1 MMKPSL
7 HLRVGQQL
15 TMTPQLQQAI
25 RLLQLPAIELQAEI
39 QQAFEENPMLEQVE
53 ERPDEEP
60 AGEPVAD
67 SGADSP
73 VETTWDDLYTPG
85 PRNDTASDDDY
96 DPLDNRGDAEQD
108 LREHL
113 LWQLQ
118 FTGLGPRDLAIATA
132 VIDAVDDDGYL
143 LAAVEE
149 IRRELAEALPDIQ
162 DEEVEAVLHLVQ
174 QLDPV
179 GCAARDLSETLRI
192 QLAQLPPDTL
202 GLGLALHIAAEHLDL
217 LARRGVDGLVRALR
231 AERSEVQQAVR
242 LIRRMDPKPGARIG
256 PWRAEYAVPDVIV
269 RKIDGIWRVE
279 LNPEVAPRL
288 RINPYYAGLVRRADR
303 SEENRYLRSQLQEAR
318 WFLRSLQSRGETL
331 LRVATAIVSRQRPFL
346 EYGEQ
351 AMRPLVL
358 REIAEELDLH
368 ESTVSRVTTRKYMH
382 TPRGVFEFKYFFSSH
397 VGTADGGTCSATAIR
412 ALIRKLIAEEPPGR
426 PLSDSRIAAILSE
439 RGIEVA
445 RRTVAKY
452 RESMQIPSSTQRRK
466 SA

>member
-25 RLLQLPAIELQAEI
+25 RLLQLPAVELQAEV

-53 ERPDEEP
+53 ERPEEDP
-60 AGEPVAD
+60 AMESV
-67 SGADSP
+67 SGSETDSP
-73 VETTWDDLYTPG
+73 VETTWDDLYTPTTRSG
-85 PRNDTASDDDY
+85 PAGETDY
-96 DPLDNRGDAEQD
+96 DPLENRGAGEET
-108 LREHL
+108 LHEHL

-143 LAAVEE
+143 SLPVEE
-149 IRRELAEALPDIQ
+149 IRAGLSGSLPDLQ
-162 DEEVEAVLHLVQ
+162 TEEVEAVLHLVQ

-179 GCAARDLSETLRI
+179 GCAARDLAETLRV
-192 QLAQLPPDTL
+192 QLSQLPSTTP
-202 GLGLALHIAAEHLDL
+202 GLTLALRIAAEHLDL
-217 LARRGVDGLVRALR
+217 LGRRGVDAVARALR
-231 AERSEVQQAVR
+231 AGRDETALAVR
-242 LIRRMDPKPGARIG
+242 LIRRMDPRPGARIG
-256 PWRAEYAVPDVIV
+256 GSQAEFAVPDVLV
-269 RKIDGIWRVE
+269 RKIDGTWRVE
-279 LNPEVAPRL
+279 LNPDVAPRL
-288 RINPYYAGLVRRADR
+288 RINPYYAGLVRRADQ
-303 SEENRYLRSQLQEAR
+303 SAENRYLRSQLQEAR

-397 VGTADGGTCSATAIR
+397 VNTADGGTCSATAIR

-452 RESMQIPSSTQRRK
+452 RESMQIPSSTERRK